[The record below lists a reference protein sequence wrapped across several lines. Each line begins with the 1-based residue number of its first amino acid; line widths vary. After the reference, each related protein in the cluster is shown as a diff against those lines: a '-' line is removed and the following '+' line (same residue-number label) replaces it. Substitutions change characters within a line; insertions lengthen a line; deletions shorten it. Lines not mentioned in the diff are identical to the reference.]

1 MARASQVKNYY
12 TFVKGLVTEA
22 SPLTFPEEASLDED
36 NCVLNLDG
44 SRKRRKGLQFQDFKD
59 SAASDETFTENNSV
73 FTTHEWNAANNNS
86 DHNFVVVQWGRYLLF
101 FRQDTD
107 EIVDGYFGRSTTQTE
122 GEVSEAIDLVGA
134 RVDDS
139 SITAGDVNTIQTSMA
154 SGDGKLFVTGKWIE
168 PIVVTYDEDADG
180 FSFEKI
186 EIRTRDTEGVEYT
199 SGTDYNVQ
207 IDSGPTSLSP
217 EHAYNLLNQGWPENR
232 IEQFREERGRY
243 PANSEIYHLGLVVD
257 PAGDGTQEWQSKEV
271 VEIYFGNTLAP
282 RGHFLRNIFDTEQT
296 FTLSDSVVPTSVT
309 YDDEAET
316 LTFTTDSPHN
326 ISAGSGNTITFSE
339 TAITYDVDEDVRNQ
353 NTTSLDG
360 ESYTEGVD
368 LTIDDGSTIT
378 INRALIST
386 YDGNETLDPA
396 GLIQIETI
404 DNPAGQSTI
413 RRPEA
418 VEFYA
423 GRVWYSGISADYLSG
438 KIFFSRIIENQRNYG
453 QCYQEADPTSGEI
466 NDLVDTDG
474 GVISIPE
481 MGKVLNMSVVG
492 ASLVVYADN
501 GLWEISGGGEGSFTA
516 TNFSVRKM
524 LKTQMRAKNSI
535 ISVDGSPIFW
545 TDDGIYTVTQDEISG
560 FLTAKNISVQ
570 SVQTLFEEI
579 PLVAHESVQA
589 VYNPL
594 TKTVGWLYTDDDTRT
609 TEGLASPVLNKA
621 LFLDFRLEAFYPH
634 SWDITD
640 WCILGGAAVKNSSD
654 RDKKVQFLSMNRDSP
669 DFFIQFTWTTFTD
682 RSFLDWGDKD
692 YLSYLETGHETL
704 EDTIRKKQATY
715 LEAYFKRTEDGYE
728 EDENG
733 NLAFSNPSSCLLTVK
748 WGWSD
753 SKNSGRQN
761 GPHQI
766 YRFRR
771 NYLPSGIDDPYDYGF
786 EVVHTRSKVRG
797 KGKSVRFLF
806 ESETGKDFHLLGWS
820 VPYTASGSA

>member
-139 SITAGDVNTIQTSMA
+139 SVTADDVNTIQTSMA

-296 FTLSDSVVPTSVT
+296 FNLSDSVVPASVT
-309 YDDEAET
+309 YDDDAKT
-316 LTFTTDSPHN
+316 LTFTTDAPHN
-326 ISAGSGNTITFSE
+326 ISEGSGETITFSE
-339 TAITYDVDEDVRNQ
+339 TAITYDVDSDFANEA
-353 NTTSLDG
+353 TTSLDG
-360 ESYTEGVD
+360 ESYTEGED
-368 LTIDDGSTIT
+368 LTIDDSSTIT
-378 INRALIST
+378 INRALSPD
-386 YDGNETLDPA
+386 YAGNESLDPA

-423 GRVWYSGISADYLSG
+423 GRVW
-438 KIFFSRIIENQRNYG
+438 
-453 QCYQEADPTSGEI
+453 
-466 NDLVDTDG
+466 
-474 GVISIPE
+474 
-481 MGKVLNMSVVG
+481 
-492 ASLVVYADN
+492 
-501 GLWEISGGGEGSFTA
+501 
-516 TNFSVRKM
+516 
-524 LKTQMRAKNSI
+524 
-535 ISVDGSPIFW
+535 
-545 TDDGIYTVTQDEISG
+545 
-560 FLTAKNISVQ
+560 
-570 SVQTLFEEI
+570 
-579 PLVAHESVQA
+579 
-589 VYNPL
+589 
-594 TKTVGWLYTDDDTRT
+594 
-609 TEGLASPVLNKA
+609 
-621 LFLDFRLEAFYPH
+621 
-634 SWDITD
+634 
-640 WCILGGAAVKNSSD
+640 
-654 RDKKVQFLSMNRDSP
+654 
-669 DFFIQFTWTTFTD
+669 
-682 RSFLDWGDKD
+682 
-692 YLSYLETGHETL
+692 
-704 EDTIRKKQATY
+704 
-715 LEAYFKRTEDGYE
+715 
-728 EDENG
+728 
-733 NLAFSNPSSCLLTVK
+733 
-748 WGWSD
+748 
-753 SKNSGRQN
+753 
-761 GPHQI
+761 
-766 YRFRR
+766 
-771 NYLPSGIDDPYDYGF
+771 
-786 EVVHTRSKVRG
+786 
-797 KGKSVRFLF
+797 
-806 ESETGKDFHLLGWS
+806 
-820 VPYTASGSA
+820 